1 MARPCSDFSRTDL
14 LRRGLAEAGRGLPAI
29 EPGMPLPA
37 GTGLSRRSFLA
48 RGAGLALA
56 VYGGHAVLP
65 RLLEDGI
72 AASAAGPS
80 KRVLVSVFLEGGA
93 DSLSMLFPADDPLY
107 RRLRPRLALP
117 ASAGTPFAE
126 DTRLR
131 WHPSLAPLST
141 LHAEGK
147 VTVLPGVGYT
157 GPDQSH
163 FTSRHFWEVGA
174 TNQGLRTGWLG
185 RYLDRVGSPD
195 NPLQGLSL
203 ESRLQPALATA
214 SVPVASI
221 DAPDRYDFWTR
232 GVWGDVEKRLLE
244 TIGSLG
250 RIPTNG
256 DAALAQAT
264 SASRQADRL
273 REQLVPFTPK
283 GDKPGFTS
291 PVAYPTGDDEFPR
304 RLAGLAAMLG
314 AGLPVRAVAL
324 TAPGMYDT
332 HDDQPVALSDG
343 LALTAA
349 SLLAFQRDL
358 ESRGLAD
365 RVLVHVWSE
374 FGRRA
379 EENGSNGTDHG
390 AAGIGFLVG
399 TRASGSVIGEYPGL
413 AKLDPNGN
421 LRATSDFRGLYAALL
436 EDWLGTDAEGI
447 IPSARSFSRPKILK
461 SLP

>member
-29 EPGMPLPA
+29 EAGMPLPA
-37 GTGLSRRSFLA
+37 GTGLTRRSFLA

-56 VYGGHAVLP
+56 VYGGQSFVP
-65 RLLEDGI
+65 RLLEEGI
-72 AASAAGPS
+72 AASAAGAS
-80 KRVLVSVFLEGGA
+80 QRVLVSIFLEGGA
-93 DSLSMLFPADDPLY
+93 DSLSMLFPAEDPLY

-126 DTRLR
+126 DPRLR
-131 WHPSLAPLST
+131 WHPSLAPLAA
-141 LHAEGK
+141 LHGEGK

-174 TNQGLRTGWLG
+174 TNEGLRTGWLG
-185 RYLDRVGSPD
+185 RYLDRVGTAD

-214 SVPVASI
+214 KVPVASI
-221 DAPDRYDFWTR
+221 DAPDRYDFWAR
-232 GVWGDVEKRLLE
+232 GVWGDVESRLMQAL
-244 TIGSLG
+244 GSLG
-250 RIPTNG
+250 SMPAQG
-256 DAALAQAT
+256 DAALGEAT
-264 SASRQADRL
+264 AAARQSARL
-273 REQLVPFTPK
+273 REQLLPFTSR
-283 GDKPGFTS
+283 GDQPGFTS
-291 PVAYPTGDDEFPR
+291 PVAYPASDDAFPR
-304 RLAGLAAMLG
+304 RLAGLAAMLA

-332 HDDQPVALSDG
+332 HDDQPEALSQG
-343 LALTAA
+343 LSVTAA

-358 ESRGLAD
+358 EARGLAD
-365 RVLVHVWSE
+365 RVLVQVWSE

-379 EENGSNGTDHG
+379 QENGSNGTDHG

-399 TRASGSVIGEYPGL
+399 TRVSGTAIGEYPGL
-413 AKLDPNGN
+413 AKLDGDGN

-436 EDWLGTDAEGI
+436 EDWLDTDAEAI
-447 IPSARSFSRPKILK
+447 IPSARSFDRPRILR
-461 SLP
+461 